1 MGKYNKQGDCKMIN
15 LVLSIRSLDIGGAE
29 RQFIE
34 LVENID
40 KNKFNVLVCTM
51 YGGVQENIIK
61 NIPNIKYV
69 NLEKKGRYDFVNFY
83 KKYKRV
89 LKDFQPDV
97 IYSFLGE
104 MNLFSYWC
112 KPKDTK
118 IIWGFRASNM
128 DLEKY
133 GKVPQIMFWL
143 QKYYSKKVDKI
154 IANSYASIEFHK
166 QNGFDMSKSLVIHNG
181 IDTNKFKRFNDKREE
196 FRKKHDLKETDI
208 AIGIV
213 ARIDYMKGYIVF
225 VKTIKKL
232 LEKFDNIKVFAVG
245 DGDEKIK
252 KECEDILGKFN
263 NNRFIWFGNQK
274 NIENIYSGF
283 DIVSSSSSFGEGFSN
298 SIAEA
303 MSCEIPCV
311 VTDVGDSKII
321 VGDTGIV
328 VEPNNVEQLYQ
339 GLETIIKKDYKEL
352 GKKARKR
359 VEENFSIEKMVE
371 KTEEEICA
379 VL

>member
-1 MGKYNKQGDCKMIN
+1 MNRIN
-15 LVLSIRSLDIGGAE
+15 VVLSIRSLDIGGAE
-29 RQFIE
+29 HQFIE
-34 LVENID
+34 LVKNID
-40 KNKFNVLVCTM
+40 KNKFDVLVCTM

-61 NIPNIKYV
+61 NVPNIKYV
-69 NLEKKGRYDFVNFY
+69 NLKKNGRYDFVRFY
-83 KKYKRV
+83 KNYKKV
-89 LKDFQPDV
+89 LKDFSPDV

-112 KPKDTK
+112 KPKQTK

-128 DLEKY
+128 DLKKY

-143 QKYYSKKVDKI
+143 QKKLSKKVDKI

-166 QNGFDMSKSLVIHNG
+166 KEGFFMDNAIVIHNG
-181 IDTNKFKRFNDKREE
+181 IDTYRFQKSEDKREK
-196 FRKKHDLKETDI
+196 FRKKYSLKETDI
-208 AIGIV
+208 VIGIV
-213 ARIDYMKGYIVF
+213 ARIDYMKGY
-225 VKTIKKL
+225 TIFAKAVKKL
-232 LEKFDNIKVFAVG
+232 MEKYGNIKVFAVG
-245 DGDEKIK
+245 DGDKEIK
-252 KECEDILGKFN
+252 KECEKILGKFN
-263 NNRFIWFGNQK
+263 MNRFIWLGNQK
-274 NIENIYSGF
+274 NVENIYSGL
-283 DIVSSSSSFGEGFSN
+283 DVVSSSSFGEGFSN

-321 VGDTGIV
+321 VGNTGIV

-339 GLETIIKKDYKEL
+339 GLEIIIKKDYKEL

-359 VEENFSIEKMVE
+359 IEENFSIEKMVE